1 MLIRKRVKVE
11 INWLLCLLEHQ
22 IITAEKVKVPIGEAR
37 TRLARFDNFTDAD
50 FEKIKAI
57 EKTTNHDIKAV
68 EYFIKGELPVL
79 GFSEEFVEYTHFLC
93 TSEDINN
100 ISYSLM
106 LKDFKSNVLS
116 PTMQDVI
123 TRLKELA
130 KKSRD
135 CPMLSRTHGQPAT
148 PTSMGKEMAN
158 FTYRLNNVH
167 RKINELNFSA
177 KMNGAVGNY
186 NAHYLV
192 DPSVNWLEVTR
203 HFIQNQCHLDFNMFT
218 TQIEPHDSMCEFF
231 GQVHRFNTIAL
242 GMSQDIWG
250 YIAANYF
257 KLSVVKGE
265 IGSSIMPH
273 KVNPIDFENA
283 EGNLG
288 LANSL
293 LEFFNRK
300 LPISRFQRD
309 LSDSTVLRNI
319 GLAMGHSILS
329 YESLKTGISKINANE
344 EHMKTELDQ
353 NLEVLAEPIQ
363 QILRNDGYP
372 NAYELLKEFTR
383 GKRINRDELN
393 AFIKSLPI
401 DSQTKDKLLDLT
413 PSKYIGIAPQLV
425 DQLDSIV
432 N

>member
-1 MLIRKRVKVE
+1 VE
-11 INWLLCLLEHQ
+11 INWLLCLLEYQ
-22 IITAEKVKVPIGEAR
+22 IISAEKIKMPIGEAR
-37 TRLARFDNFTDAD
+37 TLLSRFDSFTNAD
-50 FEKIKAI
+50 FEKIKSI
-57 EKTTNHDIKAV
+57 EKKTNHDIKAV
-68 EYFIKGELPVL
+68 EYFIKAELPSL
-79 GFSEEFVEYTHFLC
+79 GFGDDFIEYTHFLC

-100 ISYSLM
+100 IAYSLM
-106 LKDFKSNVLS
+106 LKDFKSQVLS
-116 PTMQDVI
+116 PTMQEVI
-123 TRLKELA
+123 FKLKELA
-130 KKSRD
+130 KSSRD

-148 PTSMGKEMAN
+148 PTTMGKEMAN
-158 FTYRLNNVH
+158 FTYRLHKVH
-167 RKINELNFSA
+167 QQINALNFSA

-192 DPSVNWLEVTR
+192 DPNVNWLEVTR
-203 HFIQNQCHLDFNMFT
+203 HFIQNQCHLNFNMFT
-218 TQIEPHDSMCEFF
+218 TQIEPHDSICDFF
-231 GQVHRFNTIAL
+231 SQVHRFNTIAL

-288 LANSL
+288 IANSL

-319 GLAMGHSILS
+319 GLAMGHSMLS
-329 YESLKTGISKINANE
+329 YQSLKTGISKIHPNE

-363 QILRNDGYP
+363 QILRNNGYP

-393 AFIKSLPI
+393 TFIKSLPI
-401 DSQTKDKLLDLT
+401 DLQTKDKLLDLT
-413 PSKYIGIAPQLV
+413 PSKYIGIAQQLV
-425 DQLDSIV
+425 DHLDTMV